1 MAEYA
6 ILFIGG
12 IPMSDFAYAY
22 FNSELDKLDI
32 PSLEGIYEKVQ
43 SLLAKKRSIQNDSNI
58 NQAEVDRI
66 NAVYDKIPQEEQLAS
81 AQSSMRTMWEAV
93 KNDSW

>member
-1 MAEYA
+1 
-6 ILFIGG
+6 
-12 IPMSDFAYAY
+12 MSDFAYAY

-81 AQSSMRTMWEAV
+81 ARSSMRTMWEAV
-93 KNDSW
+93 KNDTW

>member
-1 MAEYA
+1 MESNIFICNLTRV
-6 ILFIGG
+6 ILSRGH
-12 IPMSDFAYAY
+12 DT
-22 FNSELDKLDI
+22 ELDKLDI

-81 AQSSMRTMWEAV
+81 VQSSMRTMWEAV
-93 KNDSW
+93 KNDTW